1 MRKFLSGWR
10 VRCSMLRCVGLAM
23 IFLPEVSA
31 AGIPTNF
38 ATLPHGSWVE
48 GSAFCPC
55 SAVNGNFVQ
64 TTDLA
69 MSQQNIEQA
78 LLAVGKVLNT
88 GQMQQMNAQKQ
99 LENQSLQEEV
109 QFQKELAAS
118 ENVNRTKM
126 QVTNKL
132 TTAIGGKIVSVN
144 QPGSRCNEMSMAQNL
159 GHGMVVNR
167 RLASN
172 FGTVLSGY
180 DQGNVSAMSS
190 LKTLANAKTST
201 LSAASIFPTATASS
215 TYPSPS
221 DAAKTIAHLTEPVP
235 PVQLTAK
242 QKKTK
247 AGVLWSAAENA
258 IQSKMS
264 MAQNALATIAAWHQP
279 TIDATYFIDKWK
291 SMQKAAQSATGT
303 SSGNAPISASP
314 PGVNSDG
321 KISPDGAL
329 NLMVQARYAN
339 PSWYSH
345 LAVQS
350 QSGAIKD
357 LTEMEAVS
365 LRAHWEALRMSEY
378 LAALSADQ
386 YAHEVVTPTNNALTS
401 MNANA
406 MAQNNGAFHG
416 K

>member
-1 MRKFLSGWR
+1 MG
-10 VRCSMLRCVGLAM
+10 CVGLAM

-38 ATLPHGSWVE
+38 ATLPQGSWVQ
-48 GSAFCPC
+48 GTAHCGC
-55 SAVNGNFVQ
+55 HAVNGNFVRPA
-64 TTDLA
+64 DLA
-69 MSQQNIEQA
+69 LSQQNIEQA
-78 LLAVGKVLNT
+78 LLAVGKALNT
-88 GQMQQMNAQKQ
+88 GQMQQMEAQKR
-99 LENQSLQEEV
+99 LENQALQEKA
-109 QFQKELAAS
+109 QFQKELAAY
-118 ENVNRTKM
+118 ENANRTKM
-126 QVTNKL
+126 QVTNQL
-132 TTAIGGKIVSVN
+132 TTSIGNQTVSVD
-144 QPGSRCNEMSMAQNL
+144 QPGSRCNEMAMAQNL
-159 GHGMVVNR
+159 GSGMVVNR
-167 RLASN
+167 RLASD
-172 FGTVLSGY
+172 FGAVLSGY
-180 DQGNVSAMSS
+180 DQSDVSAMSS
-190 LKTLANAKTST
+190 LKALANAKTST

-215 TYPSPS
+215 AYPSPS

-242 QKKTK
+242 QKKTQ

-258 IQSKMS
+258 IQAKMS

-279 TIDATYFIDKWK
+279 TIDATYFINKWK

-303 SSGNAPISASP
+303 SSDKTSTSANP
-314 PGVNSDG
+314 PGVNSAG

-357 LTEMEAVS
+357 LTEMEAIS
-365 LRAHWEALRMSEY
+365 LRVHWEALRMSEY

-386 YAHEVVTPTNNALTS
+386 YAHEVVTPTNNTLTGL
-401 MNANA
+401 NANA
-406 MAQNNGAFHG
+406 MAQDNGAFHG